1 MYIAAM
7 SSDLRLYM
15 ALEIDRLKHKLRI
28 KDPSLTEH
36 IMKKLV
42 DGTDGM

>member
-15 ALEIDRLKHKLRI
+15 ASEIDRRKHKLRI